1 MIKFNN
7 LKKKYIV
14 FCFFYQEPQNK
25 HKISLIKTPAVDFS
39 LII

>member
-1 MIKFNN
+1 MYDKIQQF
-7 LKKKYIV
+7 KKKIYIV

-39 LII
+39 L